1 MRLLEDR
8 GTVSKY
14 NHLCGVRLRQM
25 SWSWRRVLAGIR
37 YSTASASGHHDQD
50 SPSAEPLSSQNPPTT
65 SRGGNPQ
72 GKATQDSSTPRRS
85 QRNQQ
90 RSTNTAIDVRGTN
103 QSVVL
108 LGVKGPRITLE
119 LAQIDTL
126 KYGRDDL
133 FFWALKQQYKQL
145 RGSLRYWLSVWTL
158 SHCDFVKVESKM
170 TSDGVRCLPMSVR
183 EDMGGYNHMPR
194 QGTTH

>member
-1 MRLLEDR
+1 MYD
-8 GTVSKY
+8 
-14 NHLCGVRLRQM
+14 HLCVRQS

-37 YSTASASGHHDQD
+37 YSSPSASGHQGQD
-50 SPSAEPLSSQNPPTT
+50 SPSAGPLSSQNPPTT
-65 SRGGNPQ
+65 SGGGNPQ
-72 GKATQDSSTPRRS
+72 DKPTQDSSTPQRS
-85 QRNQQ
+85 QTNQQ
-90 RSTNTAIDVRGTN
+90 QSTNTAIDVRGTN

-145 RGSLRYWLSVWTL
+145 RGNLRYWLSVWTL
-158 SHCDFVKVESKM
+158 SHCDFVKVESKRI
-170 TSDGVRCLPMSVR
+170 SDGAQCLPMSV
-183 EDMGGYNHMPR
+183 
-194 QGTTH
+194 